1 MNQYT
6 GNLFIVSAPSGAGK
20 SSLLQAL
27 RKLYPE
33 LKVAISHTT
42 RTPRPNEINGIHYYF
57 VDKFMFM
64 QMVGN
69 GEFLEHA
76 QVFNNLYGTSET
88 EVRQILSKR
97 NDLILEIDWQGAN
110 QVRRKFPNAQSI
122 FILPPSL
129 TALYERLSKRAQ
141 DSQSVI
147 AQRMKQ
153 AQQEL
158 AHYPEYDYLI
168 VNDNFEIALNDL
180 ASIIIAQQLKIEKQ
194 SIKLTNMLQDLLAT
208 TI

>member
-76 QVFNNLYGTSET
+76 QVFDNLYGTSEN
-88 EVRQILSKR
+88 EVRAVL
-97 NDLILEIDWQGAN
+97 NNGGDLILEIDWQGAI
-110 QVRRKFPNAQSI
+110 QVRRRFPTALSI

-129 TALYERLSKRAQ
+129 TALYERLSGRAQ
-141 DSQSVI
+141 DSTEVI
-147 AQRMKQ
+147 KRRMKA

-158 AHYPEYDYLI
+158 THYPEYDYLI
-168 VNDNFEIALNDL
+168 VNDNFEKALNDL
-180 ASIIIAQQLKIEKQ
+180 ASIVIAL
-194 SIKLTNMLQDLLAT
+194 
-208 TI
+208 